1 MNSQELL
8 ILNLIG
14 GGAFLAWYLLS
25 RGGER
30 RPSRLDLKAPD
41 TQPVVQNPETPEKPK
56 SAETPAPRF
65 NYVRRTGPAAEPKAK
80 ELNILFN
87 YNGHTWDAYEVL
99 GVPAGASMPT
109 VTKAYH
115 EAIGRCEKSSIEFFE
130 TAYRAI
136 LSKK

>member
-1 MNSQELL
+1 MNSQEFL
-8 ILNLIG
+8 ILNVIG

-30 RPSRLDLKAPD
+30 PPSKLDLKAPD
-41 TQPVVQNPETPEKPK
+41 TQPVVVPPEAPEKNNNT
-56 SAETPAPRF
+56 SAPPPRF
-65 NYVRRTGPAAEPKAK
+65 TQVRRTQLPAPKPK

-109 VTKAYH
+109 VTKAYY
-115 EAIGRCEKSSIEFFE
+115 EAISRCEKSSIDFLE
-130 TAYRAI
+130 TAYRSI
-136 LSKK
+136 LAKK

>member
-1 MNSQELL
+1 MNSQEFLL
-8 ILNLIG
+8 LNVIG

-30 RPSRLDLKAPD
+30 RPSKLDLKAPD
-41 TQPVVQNPETPEKPK
+41 TQPIVAPPEDPALNNNT
-56 SAETPAPRF
+56 SAPAPRF
-65 NYVRRTGPAAEPKAK
+65 TQVRRTQPAAPRAK

-115 EAIGRCEKSSIEFFE
+115 EAITRCEKSSIEFLE
-130 TAYRAI
+130 TAYRSI
-136 LSKK
+136 LAKK